1 VTTAQL
7 YQHSTLSDL
16 LDFAT
21 TAYEHRVFLDHHG
34 LQLTYGELRR
44 ETAALAEAFSD
55 LGLQRGQGIAFL
67 SSDSANTFISREAAV
82 LKGLYYVALNPLA
95 PSGEHVSLIRDFGVS
110 AVIVDDREQP
120 AARDELARA
129 LPELCVLG
137 FGERSDASGLS
148 ALAAPHLG
156 KKFKVEARPE
166 DLVRIA
172 QTGGTTGRPKGIM
185 LTHRSWLNFFFMCN
199 ASWDLPRDMRFLAT
213 TPLSHA
219 AGTFVPFVLS
229 KGGTFFSLTKFSPLS
244 FQAAVREHGIT
255 CTMLVPTQMK
265 RILQSA
271 DVDPVV
277 IGGIETIM
285 YGTAPIEPRVLE
297 EWIRRFGANISQLYG
312 QTESPMCATT
322 LPKSCHDL
330 AHPQRLA
337 SCGLANIGVQ
347 MAVLRADGSQAD
359 DGETGELATRNP
371 CVMEGY
377 WQRPQETAAVFA
389 GDWLH
394 TGDVGYKDADGFYYI
409 VGRLKDVIISGGFNI
424 YPKDVEDV
432 IATHPTVREV
442 AVIGVPDE
450 EWGEAVKALVVLKPG
465 AVFDAIGIIALVKKI
480 KGSVVAPKTVEMID
494 AIPTTTIGKPDKKA
508 LREKYW
514 AGRTRSVA

>member
-1 VTTAQL
+1 VKTAQL
-7 YQHSTLSDL
+7 YQHSTLCDL

-21 TAYEHRVFLDHHG
+21 TAYEHRVFLNHRG
-34 LQLTYGELRR
+34 LKLTYGQLRL
-44 ETAALAEAFSD
+44 ETAALAEAFGE
-55 LGLQRGQGIAFL
+55 LGLQRRQGIAFL

-82 LKGLYYVALNPLA
+82 LKGLYYVALNPLT
-95 PSGEHVSLIRDFGVS
+95 PSAEHVSLLRDFDVS
-110 AVIVDDREQP
+110 VVIIDEREYP
-120 AARDELARA
+120 GTREELARA
-129 LPELCVLG
+129 LPELRVLG
-137 FGERSDASGLS
+137 FGERSDGSGLS
-148 ALAAPHLG
+148 ALAEPHLG
-156 KKFKVEARPE
+156 TRFKIEAKPE

-199 ASWDLPRDMRFLAT
+199 ATWDLPRNMRFLAT

-219 AGTFVPFVLS
+219 AGTFVPFVLA
-229 KGGTFFSLTKFSPLS
+229 KGGTFFSLAKFSPIS
-244 FQAAVREHGIT
+244 FQAAAAEYGIT

-265 RILQSA
+265 RILQSS
-271 DVDPVV
+271 DIDPAI
-277 IGGIETIM
+277 IGGIDTIT
-285 YGTAPIEPRVLE
+285 YGTAPIAPSVLE
-297 EWIRRFGANISQLYG
+297 EWIRRFGSNISQFYG

-330 AHPQRLA
+330 EHPQRLA

-347 MAVLRADGSQAD
+347 MAVLRGDGSEAGN
-359 DGETGELATRNP
+359 GETGELVTRNP

-377 WQRPQETAAVFA
+377 WKRPQETAAVFA

-394 TGDVGYKDADGFYYI
+394 TGDLGYRDADGFYYV
-409 VGRLKDVIISGGFNI
+409 VGRLKDVIITGGFNV
-424 YPKDVEDV
+424 YPKEVEDV
-432 IATHPTVREV
+432 IATHPAVREV

-465 AVFDAIGIIALVKKI
+465 ADLDEIGIIALVKKI
-480 KGSVVAPKTVEMID
+480 KGSVAAPKSVEAID
-494 AIPTTTIGKPDKKA
+494 AIPTTVVGKPDKNA

-514 AGRTRSVA
+514 VGRTRSIA